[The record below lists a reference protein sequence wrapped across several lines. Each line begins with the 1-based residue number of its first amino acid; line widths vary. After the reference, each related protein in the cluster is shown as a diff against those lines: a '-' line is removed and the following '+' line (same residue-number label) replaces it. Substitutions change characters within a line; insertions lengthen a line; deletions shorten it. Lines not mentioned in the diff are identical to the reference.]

1 MTLNKDEIQ
10 NVYDRV
16 CETFLHVTTTSSKLN
31 TRAGSNSD
39 MNEELELMYY
49 LEVLSGFT
57 LPPNECHFNNQYAS
71 FVSTRDLG
79 RIHNRAL
86 EIRASFKTLTN

>member
-16 CETFLHVTTTSSKLN
+16 CETFLDVTITTSKLN
-31 TRAGSNSD
+31 TRAGSNKD

-49 LEVLSGFT
+49 LEVLSDFT
-57 LPPNECHFNNQYAS
+57 LPPREYYFNNQYAHT
-71 FVSTRDLG
+71 VSTLDLG

-86 EIRASFKTLTN
+86 EIRSSLKTRY